1 MEKWVACGSVTN
13 PKRSREFIKFY
24 SKKDYTTQQEAEIEA
39 QAWREEKRYA
49 FIWVEKTAQVL
60 AIAYE

>member
-24 SKKDYTTQQEAEIEA
+24 SKKDYETQQEAEIEA
-39 QAWREEKRYA
+39 EAWREEKRYA
-49 FIWVEKTAQVL
+49 FIWVEKTA
-60 AIAYE
+60 